1 MSRTVRPDH
10 STPLLE
16 EQTFVALMRAADH
29 AQRRVAEMLKAHELS
44 PTQYNALRIL
54 RGAGPDGLPCTEIG
68 ERMIN
73 RDPDITRLM
82 TRLEKRAL
90 VQRSRQKQ
98 DRRVIKARITA
109 RGLTL
114 LNRMDP
120 EVNEFQRGLLGHMGE
135 RKLTELIQLLEET
148 ESPTGNEPE

>member
-1 MSRTVRPDH
+1 MPRTVRLKDP
-10 STPLLE
+10 TPLLE

-29 AQRRVAEMLKAHELS
+29 AARRVTEMLKEHQLS

-54 RGAGPDGLPCTEIG
+54 RGAGRDGLPCTEIG
-68 ERMIN
+68 ERMIT

-82 TRLEKRAL
+82 TRLETRGL

-98 DRRVIKARITA
+98 DRRVIKARITE

-114 LNRMDP
+114 LNEMDP
-120 EVNEFQRGLLGHMGE
+120 AVNEFQRRLLGHMGE
-135 RKLTELIQLLEET
+135 RKLRALIRLLEET
-148 ESPTGNEPE
+148 ENRCPLDP

>member
-1 MSRTVRPDH
+1 MSRSVRPKN

-29 AQRRVAEMLKAHELS
+29 AQRRVAEMLKEHELS

-82 TRLEKRAL
+82 ARLEKRGL
-90 VQRSRQKQ
+90 VERSRQKQ
-98 DRRVIKARITA
+98 DRRVIKARITE

-114 LNRMDP
+114 LNEMDP
-120 EVNEFQRGLLGHMGE
+120 AVNEFQRRLLGHMGE
-135 RKLTELIQLLEET
+135 RKLTALIRLLEET
-148 ESPTGNEPE
+148 EKRRPLDQ

>member
-1 MSRTVRPDH
+1 
-10 STPLLE
+10 
-16 EQTFVALMRAADH
+16 MRAADH
-29 AQRRVAEMLKAHELS
+29 AERRVTEMLKEHQLS

-68 ERMIN
+68 ERMIT

-82 TRLEKRAL
+82 TRLETRGL

-98 DRRVIKARITA
+98 DRRVIKARITE

-114 LNRMDP
+114 LNEMDP
-120 EVNEFQRGLLGHMGE
+120 AVNEFQRGLLGHMGE
-135 RKLTELIQLLEET
+135 RKLRALIRLLEET
-148 ESPTGNEPE
+148 ENRCPLDQ